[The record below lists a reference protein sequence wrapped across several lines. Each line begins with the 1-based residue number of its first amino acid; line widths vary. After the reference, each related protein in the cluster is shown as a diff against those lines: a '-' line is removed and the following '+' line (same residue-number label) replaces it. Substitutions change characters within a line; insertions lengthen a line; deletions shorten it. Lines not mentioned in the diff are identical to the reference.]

1 MTDVTKVSL
10 TPARRRLVE
19 VMQGIRYGR
28 LEGLEVRDFEPVFE
42 PPARA
47 MRQIVFG
54 KDNGPHTARNKDG
67 FALKQSVAELFE
79 LFDREQSALD
89 SGACD
94 QRRAARPHDR
104 GGHDPALSPEAA
116 FETAVVNGHQ
126 DGAPK
131 TQRSLFSWAGVHG

>member
-47 MRQIVFG
+47 VRQIVFG

-79 LFDREQSALD
+79 LFDREQS
-89 SGACD
+89 
-94 QRRAARPHDR
+94 
-104 GGHDPALSPEAA
+104 LSIQEL
-116 FETAVVNGHQ
+116 VIN
-126 DGAPK
+126 DGLPVRMTVADTIQP
-131 TQRSLFSWAGVHG
+131 

>member
-47 MRQIVFG
+47 VRQIVFG

-67 FALKQSVAELFE
+67 FAPQAIGGGAVRALRPGSV
-79 LFDREQSALD
+79 ALD